1 MSVLT
6 DSDIAKK
13 YVQAFSMVA
22 IDFQS
27 WRAVN
32 DPAALRHP
40 EVGRYNPKMFRPVIV
55 VLDSSGNEVFK
66 SIGGFNTMR
75 EAGILADFISQRKY
89 QDVSWREYLA
99 EKNR

>member
-6 DSDIAKK
+6 DSDNAKR
-13 YVQAFSMVA
+13 YAQTFSIVA

-32 DPAALRHP
+32 DPAPSRHA

-55 VLDSSGNEVFK
+55 VLDSSGKEVFR

-75 EAGILADFISQRKY
+75 EAGILADFVSQRKY